1 MLDRQKILELYQKGL
16 KISHIA
22 KVIGVTHSCVSKI
35 MTRYRRTGSIHPRSA
50 QLSLL
55 SRRQPSMNPSSNG
68 LILPNSPKIPT
79 IPFWPQCLNEG
90 KDENAL
96 KCSFPSAFQR
106 ICGINSDEEKEG
118 NGGRGN
124 GNEDDD
130 GQKQQQEQ
138 KKEQKP
144 YLVER

>member
-55 SRRQPSMNPSSNG
+55 SRRQPSLNPSNG

-79 IPFWPQCLNEG
+79 IQFSCWPQCLNEG
-90 KDENAL
+90 KDEIVGNVL

-106 ICGINSDEEKEG
+106 ISGINSDEEKEG
-118 NGGRGN
+118 NEGRSI
-124 GNEDDD
+124 GNEN
-130 GQKQQQEQ
+130 GQQHEQ